1 METTGKAST
10 LRSQPTHPP
19 THPPSRQKQ
28 QLLQHPLKPCH
39 GDSGSCSGLGLGLL
53 RTWFVLGFGF
63 GLSRTNFGLRVWCFR
78 FRLRV
83 GLGLWMGGWALS
95 AG

>member
-1 METTGKAST
+1 MATAEAA
-10 LRSQPTHPP
+10 RVW
-19 THPPSRQKQ
+19 
-28 QLLQHPLKPCH
+28 
-39 GDSGSCSGLGLGLL
+39 GLGLL

-63 GLSRTNFGLRVWCFR
+63 GLSRTNFGLRVWGFR